1 MKRQGMRSKAAFS
14 LIEVVVAV
22 ALFASAA
29 VVLSSAFVNALLARE
44 HGVRNNVFANDLSA
58 VRMQLLLET
67 NLEDAEEGGDFETL
81 NSGEAQWQAMIEP
94 MEVIDLFRVEL
105 QVEFAEAPK
114 GIPRAYNETL
124 YLLRPTWSL
133 SDERSDLLEDKR
145 DALYDER
152 GFE

>member
-1 MKRQGMRSKAAFS
+1 MTRQRLESRAAFS

-44 HGVRNNVFANDLSA
+44 HGVRNNVFANDISA

-67 NLEDAEEGGDFETL
+67 NLEDAEKGGDFKTL
-81 NSGEAQWQAMIEP
+81 NSGEAQWQAIIEP
-94 MEVIDLFRVEL
+94 MEVIDLFRVILEI
-105 QVEFAEAPK
+105 EFPEAPE
-114 GIPRAYNETL
+114 GMPFEYNEIL
-124 YLLRPTWSL
+124 YLMRPTWSL

-145 DALYDER
+145 QALYDER